1 MRLLTFGFLYDMTD
15 HADGVAV
22 TAVEDAVQ
30 MPWFVEALKRRESY
44 DALLFLAHMDYR
56 DRLVDA
62 LHSAARAIVG
72 SHVPILFVTGHSHI
86 RAYRDLDPRAVSFEA
101 GHYLD
106 TVGFASFA
114 LDGSA
119 RAMNSAA
126 NGSTDG
132 STMATANGSA
142 SRSAS
147 GSASG
152 NASGMA
158 YGSASGSASSFAH
171 VYIKANVAVMAA
183 AAGLDDP
190 ALLAT
195 LAGSALSSNISRAAS
210 SLGLDRQLGC
220 SPTKYLTYAPLNT
233 ADSLWGLYLYN
244 VTSSQA
250 LGGNS
255 SRVLVESTGSLRYD
269 LYAGRVTVN
278 DLWTMTP
285 FADQFWRVSAAGVS
299 GEDLASISR
308 ELNAHGTLSSTRGPQ
323 EHMRAVSGG
332 SVPAYASTSEPLP
345 GKVYELWTLSF
356 DLPAVVRAFEAQTK
370 RMASPKLMLNGANT
384 TSVWEKWIERA
395 WPCHSPGME
404 LETRRARGN

>member
-15 HADGVAV
+15 QADGVAV

-56 DRLVDA
+56 DRLVDV

-86 RAYRDLDPRAVSFEA
+86 RAYRDLDPRAASFEA

-132 STMATANGSA
+132 STMATA
-142 SRSAS
+142 S

-152 NASGMA
+152 IASGMA
-158 YGSASGSASSFAH
+158 YGSASSFAH

-195 LAGSALSSNISRAAS
+195 PAGSALSSNISRAAS

-220 SPTKYLTYAPLNT
+220 SPTKYLTSEPLNT

-244 VTSSQA
+244 VTATQA

-255 SRVLVESTGSLRYD
+255 SRVVVESTGSLRYD

-285 FADQFWRVSAAGVS
+285 FADQFWRVSAVGVS
-299 GEDLASISR
+299 GEDLAAILR

-332 SVPAYASTSEPLP
+332 TLPAYASTSEPLP

-356 DLPAVVRAFEAQTK
+356 DRQAVIRAFKAQTK
-370 RMASPKLMLNGANT
+370 RMASPKLMLDGANT

-404 LETRRARGN
+404 MTRGDVGDQARED

>member
-56 DRLVDA
+56 DRLVDV

-86 RAYRDLDPRAVSFEA
+86 RAYRDLDPRAASFEA

-126 NGSTDG
+126 DGSTDG
-132 STMATANGSA
+132 ST
-142 SRSAS
+142 
-147 GSASG
+147 
-152 NASGMA
+152 
-158 YGSASGSASSFAH
+158 SSFEH

-195 LAGSALSSNISRAAS
+195 PAGSALSSNISRAAS

-233 ADSLWGLYLYN
+233 ANSLWGLYLYN
-244 VTSSQA
+244 VTATQA

-255 SRVLVESTGSLRYD
+255 SRVVVESTGSLRYD

-299 GEDLASISR
+299 GEDLAAISR

-332 SVPAYASTSEPLP
+332 TLPAYASTSEPLP

-370 RMASPKLMLNGANT
+370 RMASPKLMLDGANT

-395 WPCHSPGME
+395 WPCHGPGME
-404 LETRRARGN
+404 MTHGDVGDRARED